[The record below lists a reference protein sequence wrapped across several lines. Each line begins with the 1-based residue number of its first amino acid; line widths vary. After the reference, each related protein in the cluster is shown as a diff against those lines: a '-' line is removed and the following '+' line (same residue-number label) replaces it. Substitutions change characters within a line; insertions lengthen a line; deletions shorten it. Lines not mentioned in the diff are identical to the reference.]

1 MRVGVLIAVLAC
13 VVAFVLAS
21 SGGDGD
27 ATRVVSA
34 GADGRPAPTKAALDL
49 AIPQRTGLGEPNSKL
64 FSTPPARKPARVVAA
79 PPPPPPAAPPLPY
92 RFAGIVRQGDEV
104 QILVARGERVMPV
117 KEGDVLDGAYRV
129 ASATTEHV
137 ELVYVPLGTTQRI
150 AVSTSLD
157 AKPPPVQVRASVGA
171 SPGPAAA
178 PAVTSRAEAGSP
190 GNTRVPSTS
199 AASLRWEGPDQV
211 RAGARVSVALR
222 LTYEG
227 PLRNAPMQLRFE
239 PDVVQPIDVR
249 PGRFLRRGQFS
260 YRVNPE
266 GSIFVGANADGIAP
280 GADAE
285 LLVVTFRPVKPGA
298 TAGLSMAALQLQ
310 GPAGGPVAYA
320 RLADY
325 RAPILP

>member
-1 MRVGVLIAVLAC
+1 LRVGVLIAVLAC

-21 SGGDGD
+21 SGGDAD

-34 GADGRPAPTKAALDL
+34 GDNERAAPASASLGL
-49 AIPQRTGLGEPNSKL
+49 AIPQRAGLGEPSSKL

-79 PPPPPPAAPPLPY
+79 PPPPPAAPPLPY
-92 RFAGIVRQGDEV
+92 RFAGIVRQGDDV
-104 QILVARGERVMPV
+104 QILVARGDRVIPV

-157 AKPPPVQVRASVGA
+157 AKPPQARVRASAGA
-171 SPGPAAA
+171 SPGPTAA

-190 GNTRVPSTS
+190 GNARVPSTG

-266 GSIFVGANADGIAP
+266 GSIFVGANAEGIAP

-285 LLVVTFRPVKPGA
+285 LLVVTFRPVKAGA
-298 TAGLSMAALQLQ
+298 TAGLSMAALSLQ
-310 GPAGGPVAYA
+310 GPAGGAVAYA
-320 RLADY
+320 QLADY